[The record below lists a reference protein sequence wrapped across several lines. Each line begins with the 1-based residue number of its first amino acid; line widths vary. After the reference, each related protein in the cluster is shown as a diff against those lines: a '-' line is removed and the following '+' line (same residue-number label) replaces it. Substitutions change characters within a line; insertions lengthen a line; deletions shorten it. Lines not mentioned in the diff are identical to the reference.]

1 MSVFIGPNSG
11 TPESTHHSAWVKI
24 STTTG
29 SSAIS
34 TLTFDG
40 LDTSVYRAWM
50 LIGGFFPAVDDAY
63 LNFYWRRS
71 GSDEVDNKYAYANNI
86 TYPTNQ
92 NYQSSAQNQGRMQ
105 ILENAGNDT
114 SNREGHRFQITM
126 FPYRT
131 GDAVNL
137 GNFCYWSAIR
147 IDNDGD
153 FRGYTGQGSY
163 DKGGVSS
170 DGFRLQMSSGNISH
184 YNYSLYGLLV

>member
-1 MSVFIGPNSG
+1 MGVFIGPNSG
-11 TPESTHHSAWVKI
+11 TPESTHESAWVRI
-24 STTTG
+24 STVTG
-29 SSAIS
+29 GS
-34 TLTFDG
+34 TINNLTFDG
-40 LDTSVYRAWM
+40 LDTTVYRAWM
-50 LIGGFFPAVDDAY
+50 LIGGFFPGVDDAY
-63 LNFYWRRS
+63 LNFYWRRTN
-71 GSDEVDNKYAYANNI
+71 SDMVDNKYAYSNNVV
-86 TYPTNQ
+86 YPTNS

-131 GDAVNL
+131 THAVNL
-137 GNFCYWSAIR
+137 GNFCYWSGIR

-163 DKGGVSS
+163 DVGGISS
-170 DGFRLQMSSGNISH
+170 DGFKLQMSSGQIND